1 LEREVDTLKSSLASQ
16 ILLSSLRDSIGSS
29 SSSTAALPAQASDLP
44 ELQVLISHSC
54 RVRHALFEMRAIFE
68 QLLGPSHAPS
78 RSTSLFSRL
87 PSILL

>member
-16 ILLSSLRDSIGSS
+16 ILLSSLRDSIGS

>member
-1 LEREVDTLKSSLASQ
+1 MLKSSLASQ
-16 ILLSSLRDSIGSS
+16 MLLSSLRDSIGS

-78 RSTSLFSRL
+78 RSMSLFSRL